1 MSDRDKVTLTL
12 KADGSAPWIVV
23 HAESAEETHK
33 ILDAVV
39 GGAQSIA
46 AHAALAASVLTN
58 LWQDQKGQQP
68 VQNQRATTRESE
80 YGAGATFPTGG
91 ATGPDGPMTCAHGE
105 RVYRSGTSAK
115 GPWEAMFCPTEKGTP
130 GQCAPLFKDRK
141 TGLFT

>member
-1 MSDRDKVTLTL
+1 LSDRDKVTLTL

-46 AHAALAASVLTN
+46 AHAALAASVLSN

-68 VQNQRATTRESE
+68 VQNNRAAND
-80 YGAGATFPTGG
+80 YPTGG